1 MRIMQ
6 SGALNKHGRCSV
18 QMLDQTISFTPD
30 PAEFD
35 QGQVAIVLGIAT
47 NNDEVMKITQP
58 RGDGFV

>member
-1 MRIMQ
+1 
-6 SGALNKHGRCSV
+6 
-18 QMLDQTISFTPD
+18 MLDQTISFTPD